1 MLKFC
6 SIASGSSG
14 NCSYIGTG
22 STHILVDAG
31 ISGKKVENGLHTLG
45 IKCSDLSAIFI
56 THEHSDHIKGLGVL
70 ARRYGIPVYTTKGT
84 REAIGGI
91 SQVGE
96 IDRELFFEIHP
107 DRPVTIGDLEVYPFE
122 ISHDAEEPVAFR
134 VEGAG
139 KNLAIATDLGI
150 YNSYVVEHLQNLNMV
165 LLEANHDVRML
176 QAGSYPY
183 HLKRRILGAKGH
195 LANETAGRL
204 LNEIL
209 HKDLQKVL
217 LGHLSRENNFPQL
230 AYETVRSEILMGDKG
245 SLAEQFHM
253 EVAKREEISP
263 LITL

>member
-14 NCSYIGTG
+14 NCSYIGTDN
-22 STHILVDAG
+22 THILIDAG
-31 ISGKKVENGLHTLG
+31 ISGKKVENGLHNLG
-45 IKCSDLSAIFI
+45 IKCSELSAIFI

-70 ARRYGIPVYTTKGT
+70 ARRYKIPIFATKGT
-84 REAIGGI
+84 IEAIGTI

-96 IDRELFFEIHP
+96 IDQDLFCQVEQDKRIT
-107 DRPVTIGDLEVYPFE
+107 VGDLDILPFA
-122 ISHDAEEPVAFR
+122 ISHDAAEPVAYR
-134 VEGAG
+134 IEGEG
-139 KNLAIATDLGI
+139 KSLALATDLGI
-150 YNSYVVEHLQNLNMV
+150 YDNYIIDHLQNLDMV

-176 QAGSYPY
+176 QAGTYPY

-209 HKDLQKVL
+209 HEGLQKIF

-230 AYETVRSEILMGDKG
+230 AYETVRSEIVMGDTG
-245 SLAEQFHM
+245 FAPEQFSI
-253 EVAKREEISP
+253 EVAKREELSSVIS
-263 LITL
+263 L

>member
-1 MLKFC
+1 MLNFC

-14 NCSYIGTG
+14 NCSYIGTEN
-22 STHILVDAG
+22 THILMDAG
-31 ISGKKVENGLHTLG
+31 ISGKKVESGLHSLG
-45 IKCSDLSAIFI
+45 IKCSDLSGIFI

-84 REAIGGI
+84 REAIEGI

-96 IDRELFFEIHP
+96 MNKELFFEIRQ
-107 DRPVTIGDLEVYPFE
+107 DRPVQVGDLEILPFA
-122 ISHDAEEPVAFR
+122 ISHDAAEPVAYR
-134 VEGAG
+134 VTGDG
-139 KNLAIATDLGI
+139 KNLALATDLGV
-150 YNSYVVEHLQNLNMV
+150 YDSYIVDHLQKLDMV

-176 QAGSYPY
+176 QAGTYPY

-209 HKDLQKVL
+209 HEGLQKVL

-230 AYETVRSEILMGDKG
+230 AYETVRSEIVMGDTG
-245 SLAEQFHM
+245 FNAEQFHI
-253 EVAKREEISP
+253 EVAKREEVSP
-263 LITL
+263 LISL